1 MLKRLAMLNIVLC
14 LFIGSNA
21 LIAIPLNPQG
31 ESHTTHHKDDTSK
44 QNPITQQTVT
54 VNCPNGNEGNEI
66 SQLKDA
72 IPAKGQYDY
81 SALGFRVNLLLM
93 IITLVIAAAS
103 LIQAFA
109 AKRSA
114 EAVMRSER
122 AWILPDGDKIGL
134 LTLVPVP
141 PDLPE
146 NARKTAVYCP
156 IGLRNCG
163 NTPAS
168 AIKWEFELRI
178 GESKETPPSFEIYES
193 KPTPSMDGQ
202 TPFPIGQDRLA
213 HAEAFLK
220 PYPYISAAEKLEI
233 DAGNK
238 IIWLCGIARYYDVFR
253 HRKFL
258 ERKPEEH
265 KTLICLRYEARIDG
279 SSGAWFLGGPSGYNR
294 AT

>member
-1 MLKRLAMLNIVLC
+1 MLKHLAILATLLC
-14 LFIGSNA
+14 LSVGSNV
-21 LIAIPLNPQG
+21 LIAVPLNPKG
-31 ESHTTHHKDDTSK
+31 ESQSTHHEKDANK
-44 QNPITQQTVT
+44 QNTVPQQTVT
-54 VNCPNGNEGNEI
+54 VNCPNGYE
-66 SQLKDA
+66 SQEKGQEKDTIA
-72 IPAKGQYDY
+72 AKGQYDY
-81 SALGFRVNLLLM
+81 SALGFRVNLFLV

-134 LTLVPVP
+134 PTLVPVP

-146 NARKTAVYCP
+146 NARKTPVYCP

-178 GESKETPPSFEIYES
+178 GESKETPPSFEIYER
-193 KPTPSMDGQ
+193 KPTPSMEGQ
-202 TPFPIGQDRLA
+202 TPFPIGQDRLG
-213 HAEAFLK
+213 HAVAVLK
-220 PYPYISAAEKLEI
+220 PYQYISVAEKLEI

-238 IIWLCGIARYYDVFR
+238 IIWLCGVARYYDVFR
-253 HRKFL
+253 RRKFL

-265 KTLICLRYEARIDG
+265 ETLICLRYEARIDG
-279 SSGAWFLGGPSGYNR
+279 SSGAWILGGPSGYNR